1 MEEPVNSSDHL
12 LPEDVIEIPQ
22 KLYFRIGEVSEL
34 VGVESYVLRYWESE
48 FPSLSP
54 KRTGSKQRLYR
65 RKDVQQLLRIKHLLY
80 DRKFTIQGARQA
92 LRELPRAEK
101 AAAKP
106 RVERQA
112 ELFAIDP
119 LPEVRKALEE
129 ILAMLR

>member
-101 AAAKP
+101 AAVKP